1 MNALAEAEGTAEELR
16 EFIEKGMNTK
26 KIRDYYQLKGII
38 ELTKENWPLAL
49 SHFEKAESLLQHEF
63 SFGPF
68 DCDQA
73 VFAGPRALAY
83 FRSGNLEKAKEEYE
97 KIQAFV
103 TGKLYYG
110 DIYIKSF
117 YMLGQIE
124 EQQGNTAKAIEHYEH
139 FLDLWK
145 NADPGIAEIED
156 AKTRLAEIQR

>member
-1 MNALAEAEGTAEELR
+1 
-16 EFIEKGMNTK
+16 
-26 KIRDYYQLKGII
+26 YYQLRGRIDLEKNNISHAI
-38 ELTKENWPLAL
+38 
-49 SHFEKAESLLQHEF
+49 SHFEKAEPLLQKEF
-63 SFGPF
+63 GYGPF

-83 FRSGNLEKAKEEYE
+83 FLSGNLEKAKEEYE
-97 KIQAFV
+97 IIQAYV

-124 EQQGNTAKAIEHYEH
+124 EQQGNTANAIEHYEH